1 MDIKTRENLFNL
13 ECCVNN
19 LYNTCLSYYKLLSEK
34 ESPFI
39 KNITCIM
46 DLLINYKKTEKERTY
61 EENVKVYDEIHNLAY
76 KNIQEIFEYDKK
88 QDEEKGI
95 KIEPQKLQVGYRPEI
110 YENKDDKK
118 DQLEMD

>member
-46 DLLINYKKTEKERTY
+46 DLLIVYKKSEKERTY

-95 KIEPQKLQVGYRPEI
+95 KIEPQKLEVGYRSEL
-110 YENKDDKK
+110 YEDKK
-118 DQLEMD
+118 DELEMD